1 MPESAGHRY
10 SRKIPFSLPNRV
22 YNENRPNC
30 VYICDM
36 TRSMKSALQKAG
48 GESGGAKRDWHLPGF
63 SFLLFFMLLITVH
76 PAAAS
81 SLFDDDSILDIELK
95 GPLTSLYKN
104 KNDEVRE
111 QRPFTLVAEG
121 IEHNIKVRVRGKSRI
136 EACFFPPIRL
146 NFKKGSVADTV
157 FADQDK
163 LKLVTHCSLSRYAE
177 PDILEEYAAYK
188 IFNELTEISYRVR
201 LLRIRYTDTEGQ
213 VKGLENTHYGFIIEP
228 TEHMAERNG
237 GMAVEKPGVALK
249 WLDPEYSA
257 LVYLYQ
263 YLIGNTDWS
272 LAPARGEELCCHN
285 VSLIEIE
292 SRLNPVPY
300 DFDMSGLVNAHYA
313 NPHPNLSR
321 IDRVTQRLYRGY
333 CTDPA
338 ILRETIH
345 LIQENRGN
353 IVNIINDLP
362 LLKSS
367 KKEQKI
373 DFLEKVLEA
382 AENEDKLIRMLEN
395 DCIG

>member
-1 MPESAGHRY
+1 
-10 SRKIPFSLPNRV
+10 
-22 YNENRPNC
+22 
-30 VYICDM
+30 
-36 TRSMKSALQKAG
+36 MKSALQKAG
-48 GESGGAKRDWHLPGF
+48 GESGGARRDWRLSCF
-63 SFLLFFMLLITVH
+63 SFLLFFILLITVRS
-76 PAAAS
+76 AAAS

-95 GPLTSLYKN
+95 GPLSSLYKN

-121 IEHNIKVRVRGKSRI
+121 VEHDIKVRVRGKSRI
-136 EACFFPPIRL
+136 EVCFFPPLRL
-146 NFKKGSVADTV
+146 NFKKGSVAGTV
-157 FADQDK
+157 FAGQDK
-163 LKLVTHCSLSRYAE
+163 LKLVVHCSLSRYAE
-177 PDILEEYAAYK
+177 PDVLEEYAAYK
-188 IFNELTEISYRVR
+188 IFNELTDISYRVR

-228 TEHMAERNG
+228 TEQMAERNG
-237 GMAVEKPGVALK
+237 GMVVEKPGVALK

-313 NPHPNLSR
+313 APHPNLPR

-345 LIQENRGN
+345 LIQDNREN
-353 IVNIINDLP
+353 IVNIINSLP

-373 DFLEKVLEA
+373 DFLEKAFEA
-382 AENEDKLIRMLEN
+382 TEKEDKLIRMLEN